1 MKIQGPWTKDKRYK
15 ATKAIKIVVLDEIM
29 KQQAMEKT
37 SLTIETQNGDEK
49 EGQKVIHFSILK
61 FNESPVFLCLKA
73 KEFFF

>member
-37 SLTIETQNGDEK
+37 SLTIETQHMK
-49 EGQKVIHFSILK
+49 SYEGLYRQGHQGYKMATLEILR
-61 FNESPVFLCLKA
+61 ERR
-73 KEFFF
+73 